1 MILRILKSREP
12 FDYFL
17 YLIVGVL
24 FWAISFWSPN
34 PYQFFEGES
43 ENFFYHFIDKFTS
56 DYPLLQVILS
66 LVIVLFIAFLIQQ
79 INSKYALIKSR
90 TKLPAVI
97 YIIIIGGFTAMHTL
111 HPVFFAAI
119 FILLGINSLFSTF
132 NNAKPRPEI
141 FNAGLFVAIGSL
153 FYFNLIVLLPAFL
166 IAISILRRERKLN
179 EFMVLISGFLIPF
192 AFALTY
198 AFITDQLI
206 DVIIVFEQNIFSPIN
221 HFKTNYPLQGFLG
234 LLIFLTIIGSF
245 KIMQQYD
252 TRKVSSRKYY
262 SVLFVVFIFSML
274 SFIFVPATSQE
285 MLVITVIP
293 VTILISNLFVSI
305 ESVFW
310 RELLFTLLLIAA
322 IFMQFANKLFFL
334 T

>member
-12 FDYFL
+12 FDYLL
-17 YLIVGVL
+17 YLVVGVL
-24 FWAISFWSPN
+24 FWAISFRFPN
-34 PYQFFEGES
+34 PYPFFDGENES
-43 ENFFYHFIDKFTS
+43 ILYHFVDNFTS
-56 DYPLLQVILS
+56 NYPLVQAILS
-66 LVIVLFIAFLIQQ
+66 LVMVLFIAFLIQQ
-79 INSKYALIKSR
+79 INSKYTLIKAR

-111 HPVFFAAI
+111 HPVFFAAT
-119 FILLGINSLFSTF
+119 FMLLGINSLFSIF
-132 NNAKPRPEI
+132 NSPKPQPEI
-141 FNAGLFVAIGSL
+141 FNAGLFIATGSL

-166 IAISILRRERKLN
+166 IAISILRRERKWR
-179 EFMVLISGFLIPF
+179 EFMVLIIGFLIPV

-198 AFITDQLI
+198 AFFTDQLN
-206 DVIIVFEQNIFSPIN
+206 DAFLVFQQNIFSRIN

-252 TRKVSSRKYY
+252 TRKVSIRKYY
-262 SVLFVVFIFSML
+262 SVLFVVFFFSIL
-274 SFIFVPATSQE
+274 SFMFVPATSLE
-285 MLVITVIP
+285 MLVIAVIP

-310 RELLFTLLLIAA
+310 RELLFTLLLATA
-322 IFMQFANKLFFL
+322 IFMQFADKLIFN
-334 T
+334 